1 MKFKSLLVLV
11 GTIASISLAA
21 ALPASAEFGRG
32 GKHQE
37 LVSALG
43 LTETQQ
49 SQLSELR
56 EEMRSQMDSILTTE
70 QKEAMQNARSEGR
83 RRPGR
88 GTLNLTEAQR
98 EQMRSIRQDFR
109 ADLEDILTDE
119 QVQKLDEM
127 RQSRRDR
134 R

>member
-11 GTIASISLAA
+11 GTIASISLAS
-21 ALPASAEFGRG
+21 ALPASAEFGKG

-43 LTETQQ
+43 LTEAQQ

-56 EEMRSQMDSILTTE
+56 EDMRSQMDNILTSE
-70 QKEAMQNARSEGR
+70 QKAAMQNARSEG

-88 GTLNLTEAQR
+88 GTLNLTEDQR

-109 ADLEDILTDE
+109 ADLEGILTDE
-119 QVQKLDEM
+119 QIQKLDEM